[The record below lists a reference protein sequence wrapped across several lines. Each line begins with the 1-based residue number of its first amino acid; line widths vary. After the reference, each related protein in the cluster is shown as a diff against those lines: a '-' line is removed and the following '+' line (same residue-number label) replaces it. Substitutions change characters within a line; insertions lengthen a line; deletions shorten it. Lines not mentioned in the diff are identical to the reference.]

1 MKVSETGTARFAKVV
16 EQSGKPEV
24 VSLWAK
30 PERDKP
36 FMTAVQQ
43 NRVMTI
49 KQETVSSA
57 RDFGIVGFLREK
69 NVSYLVFPKPLNEF
83 KDRRI
88 VGIKYDL
95 IETARPVGRIIKPIA
110 QKLPK
115 ARKTPP
121 VEWQPQPERQKP
133 QPRPTAKPPKRFTVT
148 VRFTAAAEKQESVEA
163 DSRKKAKETA
173 LQQVVMPD
181 LRRGA
186 VTRKVVK
193 ISGG

>member
-1 MKVSETGTARFAKVV
+1 MV

-24 VSLWAK
+24 VSLWTK

-69 NVSYLVFPKPLNEF
+69 NVSYLIFPKPLNEF
-83 KDRRI
+83 KNRRI

-115 ARKTPP
+115 ARKIPP

-133 QPRPTAKPPKRFTVT
+133 QPRSTAKPHKRFIVT
-148 VRFTAAAEKQESVEA
+148 VRFAATAEKQESVEA

-181 LRRGA
+181 LRRGT